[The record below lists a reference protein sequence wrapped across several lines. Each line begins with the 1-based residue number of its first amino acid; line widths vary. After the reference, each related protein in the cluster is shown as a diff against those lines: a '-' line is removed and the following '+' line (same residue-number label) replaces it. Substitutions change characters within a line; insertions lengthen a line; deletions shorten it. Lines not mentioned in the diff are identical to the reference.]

1 MTSDQINIVLI
12 QPDIVWQDAGK
23 NRLKYNQLLNGIT
36 EKSDLVILPEMFTTG
51 FCNDAASLA
60 ETMQGESLK
69 WMQETAR
76 YLHSAVAG
84 SLIIREEKRYYNRL
98 IYTDHLGKTGY
109 YDKRHLFRM
118 AGEEAHYTPGTR
130 PLIVDTG
137 LCRVSFQICYD
148 LRFPVWSRNRND
160 YDLLVYV
167 SNWPAARS
175 DVWNILLRA
184 RAIENQCYV
193 AAVNRVGTDGN
204 GISYIGESMVID
216 PKGKVIADRTPSS
229 EGLIRAV
236 ISLDELNAFREKFPV
251 WKDWDDWVLA
261 K

>member
-51 FCNDAASLA
+51 FCIDAASLA
-60 ETMQGESLK
+60 ETMQGESIK

-84 SLIIREEKRYYNRL
+84 SLIISEGKRYYNRL

-118 AGEEAHYTPGTR
+118 AGEEVHYTPGTR
-130 PLIVDTG
+130 PLIVNTG

-216 PKGKVIADRTPSS
+216 PKGKVIAERTPSS
-229 EGLIRAV
+229 EGLIQAV

-251 WKDWDDWVLA
+251 WKDWDDWVWHE
-261 K
+261 

>member
-51 FCNDAASLA
+51 FCIDAASLA
-60 ETMQGESLK
+60 ETMHGESIK

-84 SLIIREEKRYYNRL
+84 SLIISEGKRYYNRL
-98 IYTDHLGKTGY
+98 IYIDHLGKTGY

-118 AGEEAHYTPGTR
+118 AGEEVHYTPGTR
-130 PLIVDTG
+130 PLIVNTG

-216 PKGKVIADRTPSS
+216 PKGKVIAERTPSS
-229 EGLIRAV
+229 EGLVHAA
-236 ISLDELNAFREKFPV
+236 ISLGELNAFREKFPV
-251 WKDWDDWVLA
+251 WKDWDDWVWHE
-261 K
+261 